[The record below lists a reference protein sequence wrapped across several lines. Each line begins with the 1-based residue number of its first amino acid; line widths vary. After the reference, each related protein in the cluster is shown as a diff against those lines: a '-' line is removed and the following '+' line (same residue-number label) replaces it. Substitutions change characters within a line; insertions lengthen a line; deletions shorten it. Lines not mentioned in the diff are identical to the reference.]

1 MKKLLS
7 LAAALAL
14 AVSLAACAS
23 PAPSA
28 QSASSAAPQSASQ
41 AADASS
47 GASAKPTQDRSG
59 APITLPGTIDSIAVM
74 APSIAETVVDLGLG
88 DKIVA
93 IDTQTEAYAL
103 AGVPEGLPAFDMQ
116 APDTEALAALE
127 PDVVFVSGISIIEGE
142 NLFQPLVDMGVC
154 IASIPTSN
162 SIADIEADIAFLA
175 ACLGCEAQ
183 GEAIVD
189 EMQAEIDAVAAI
201 GAAVPEDE
209 RKSVYFEISAAPYCY
224 SFGEGVFLDE
234 MLELIGADNVLAGQ
248 EGWLSVDE
256 EAVVAA
262 DPDVILTSVNYIDD
276 PVGEITARA
285 GWEGVAAV
293 QNGEVYA
300 IDNKTSSLPNENVVQ
315 ALREMAQAVYPD
327 LYAQA

>member
-41 AADASS
+41 AADASA

-59 APITLPGTIDSIAVM
+59 APITLPETIDSIAVM

-162 SIADIEADIAFLA
+162 SIADIEADITFLA

-315 ALREMAQAVYPD
+315 ALREMAQAVYPA

>member
-28 QSASSAAPQSASQ
+28 QSASSATPQSASQ

-59 APITLPGTIDSIAVM
+59 APITLPETIDSIAVM

-162 SIADIEADIAFLA
+162 SIADIEADITFLA

-276 PVGEITARA
+276 PVGEIMARA

-315 ALREMAQAVYPD
+315 ALREMAQAVYPA

>member
-47 GASAKPTQDRSG
+47 GASSKPTQDRSG
-59 APITLPGTIDSIAVM
+59 APITLPETIDSIAVM

-162 SIADIEADIAFLA
+162 SIADIEADVAFLA

-315 ALREMAQAVYPD
+315 ALREMAQAIYPD

>member
-1 MKKLLS
+1 M
-7 LAAALAL
+7 
-14 AVSLAACAS
+14 
-23 PAPSA
+23 
-28 QSASSAAPQSASQ
+28 
-41 AADASS
+41 
-47 GASAKPTQDRSG
+47 
-59 APITLPGTIDSIAVM
+59 
-74 APSIAETVVDLGLG
+74 
-88 DKIVA
+88 
-93 IDTQTEAYAL
+93 
-103 AGVPEGLPAFDMQ
+103 
-116 APDTEALAALE
+116 
-127 PDVVFVSGISIIEGE
+127 
-142 NLFQPLVDMGVC
+142 
-154 IASIPTSN
+154 
-162 SIADIEADIAFLA
+162 
-175 ACLGCEAQ
+175 
-183 GEAIVD
+183 D

>member
-59 APITLPGTIDSIAVM
+59 APITLPETIDSIAVM

-93 IDTQTEAYAL
+93 IDTQTGGHAR
-103 AGVPEGLPAFDMQ
+103 AGVPERLPAFDTPPP
-116 APDTEALAALE
+116 ATAALAALE

-162 SIADIEADIAFLA
+162 SIADIEADITFLA

-315 ALREMAQAVYPD
+315 ALREMAQAVYPA

>member
-28 QSASSAAPQSASQ
+28 QSASSATPQSASQ

-59 APITLPGTIDSIAVM
+59 APITLPETIDSIAVM

-162 SIADIEADIAFLA
+162 SIADIEADITFLA

>member
-23 PAPSA
+23 PTPSA

-59 APITLPGTIDSIAVM
+59 APITLPDTIDSIAVM

-162 SIADIEADIAFLA
+162 SIADIEADVAFLA

>member
-14 AVSLAACAS
+14 AVSLAACTS
-23 PAPSA
+23 PASSV

-59 APITLPGTIDSIAVM
+59 ASITLPEAIDSIAVM

-162 SIADIEADIAFLA
+162 SIADIEADITFLA
-175 ACLGCEAQ
+175 ACLGCEEQ
-183 GEAIVD
+183 GEAIVS

-234 MLELIGADNVLAGQ
+234 MLDLIGADNVLAGQ
-248 EGWLSVDE
+248 EGWLNVDE

-315 ALREMAQAVYPD
+315 ALREMAQAIYPD

>member
-59 APITLPGTIDSIAVM
+59 APITLPDTIDSIAVM

-162 SIADIEADIAFLA
+162 SIADIEADITFLA

>member
-59 APITLPGTIDSIAVM
+59 APITLPETIDSIAVM

-162 SIADIEADIAFLA
+162 SIADIEADITFLA

>member
-14 AVSLAACAS
+14 AVSLAACTS
-23 PAPSA
+23 PASSV

-59 APITLPGTIDSIAVM
+59 APITLPETIDSIAVM

-162 SIADIEADIAFLA
+162 SIADIEADITFLA
-175 ACLGCEAQ
+175 ACLGCEEQ